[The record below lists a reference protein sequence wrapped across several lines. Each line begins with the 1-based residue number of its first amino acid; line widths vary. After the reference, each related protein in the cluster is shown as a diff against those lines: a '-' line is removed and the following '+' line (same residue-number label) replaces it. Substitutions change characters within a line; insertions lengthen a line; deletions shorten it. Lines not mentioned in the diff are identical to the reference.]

1 MIGQRIRARRTE
13 LGLSLRALAQ
23 EADLTASFLSQIE
36 RGQADPSI
44 KSLRRIAE
52 ALEVPMLHFLA
63 ENGEADPVVRRNRRK
78 LLRMPESQV
87 TYELLT
93 PSVNRRMEMFV
104 ARIQPSD
111 ESIVHRLPY
120 PTEECILVQ
129 EGKITVTLNQRE
141 YVLEAGDSI
150 YFDSA
155 SMRSL
160 SAVGGTPAVV
170 VWSVTPPVF

>member
-1 MIGQRIRARRTE
+1 
-13 LGLSLRALAQ
+13 
-23 EADLTASFLSQIE
+23 
-36 RGQADPSI
+36 
-44 KSLRRIAE
+44 
-52 ALEVPMLHFLA
+52 MLHFLV
-63 ENGEADPVVRRNRRK
+63 ENGEPDPVVRRDRRK

-93 PSVNRRMEMFV
+93 PSMNRRMEMFV
-104 ARIQPSD
+104 ARIEPSD

-129 EGKITVTLNQRE
+129 DGRIQVQIDQRQYE
-141 YVLEAGDSI
+141 LGPGDSI

-160 SAVGGTPAVV
+160 SAVGDTSAVL

>member
-1 MIGQRIRARRTE
+1 VE
-13 LGLSLRALAQ
+13 KD
-23 EADLTASFLSQIE
+23 E
-36 RGQADPSI
+36 P
-44 KSLRRIAE
+44 
-52 ALEVPMLHFLA
+52 
-63 ENGEADPVVRRNRRK
+63 DPVVRRDRRK

-93 PSVNRRMEMFV
+93 PSMNRRMEMFV

-111 ESIVHRLPY
+111 ESIIHQLPY

-129 EGKITVTLNQRE
+129 EGRIRVQIDQRE
-141 YVLEAGDSI
+141 YELDAGDSI

-155 SMRSL
+155 TMRSL
-160 SAVGGTPAVV
+160 SALGDSPAVL